1 MCLFVWFFISNSKQ
15 RAVIAIIVDHCI
27 DICVFGE
34 TISYLAAS
42 VGAGMAAVLN
52 RQDKQILE
60 LLQRDATLSV
70 GDIAEQVG
78 LSKSACWRRIHKM
91 EEEGVIAER
100 VTLLN
105 PQKLNLPL
113 TVYISIRTN
122 QHNDHWAAQ
131 FGELVQGIA
140 EILEV
145 HRMSG
150 DLDYLI
156 KAVVTDMPGYDRL
169 YKELIKADLFDVSSS
184 FVMET
189 MKQTTRLPL
198 TYTGAV

>member
-1 MCLFVWFFISNSKQ
+1 M
-15 RAVIAIIVDHCI
+15 
-27 DICVFGE
+27 G
-34 TISYLAAS
+34 T
-42 VGAGMAAVLN
+42 GLN
-52 RQDKQILE
+52 RQDRQILE
-60 LLQRDATLSV
+60 LLQQDATLSV
-70 GDIAEQVG
+70 GEIADRVG
-78 LSKSACWRRIHKM
+78 LSKSACWRRIQKM

-105 PQKLNLPL
+105 PHKLNLPL

-122 QHNDHWAAQ
+122 QHNDQWATQ
-131 FGELVQGIA
+131 FNTLVQGIA

-169 YKELIKADLFDVSSS
+169 YKALIKADLFDVSSS

-198 TYTGAV
+198 TYADGG